1 MKNIE
6 LSNIPTSML
15 LEELVNRGVDPYWAF
30 VQLGKLQFHKK
41 EEEKKL
47 SQKEEGIIDD
57 TYY

>member
-1 MKNIE
+1 MQRK
-6 LSNIPTSML
+6 L
-15 LEELVNRGVDPYWAF
+15 LEELVGRGVDPYWAF
-30 VQLGKLQFHKK
+30 VQLGKLQFRKK

>member
-1 MKNIE
+1 MIE
-6 LSNIPTSML
+6 IRQIPTSKL